1 MIKYSQFLL
10 EQEGTDLIKLL
21 HKGLCNTFVLY
32 TMTHTYHWNVVG
44 DSFYELHKLFEDQ
57 YNELWNALDDLA
69 EQIRKEGEYV
79 DFMLENVIETASVK
93 QKNASNKNEMLKN
106 LFDANKICS
115 NDFQRLIDLANK
127 NNNQVILD
135 LAQKRKAEHDKNIWF
150 LGNFLVK

>member
-57 YNELWNALDDLA
+57 YNELWNALDELA

-106 LFDANKICS
+106 LIDANKICS
-115 NDFQRLIDLANK
+115 NDFQHLIDLANK
-127 NNNQVILD
+127 NNNQIILD

-150 LGNFLVK
+150 LGSFLVK

>member
-21 HKGLCNTFVLY
+21 HKGLCNIFVLY

-79 DFMLENVIETASVK
+79 DFVLENVIETASVK

-106 LFDANKICS
+106 LIDANKICS

-150 LGNFLVK
+150 LGSFLVK